1 MLHAS
6 TKTKPTR
13 PTRSNVRGPNEKF
26 HNLTIADTIK
36 QAGIN
41 VHLTM
46 FKIELTS

>member
-6 TKTKPTR
+6 TKTKTTR
-13 PTRSNVRGPNEKF
+13 PTRSKVRDPNEKF
-26 HNLTIADTIK
+26 HNLTIANSIK

-46 FKIELTS
+46 FKVKLTN